1 MKNFDQFNI
10 EVLKTGEV
18 DKRDDV
24 DKINKEFYSKFS
36 YPWKPILFQ
45 SFPGVG
51 FFNILNNDI
60 GYYEKPRIPKNA
72 KIWVAGCGTNQA
84 IFTALKYPESQIIGT
99 DVSTGSLRICKET
112 SSNLNLKN
120 LTLLERSINDS
131 DFENEFDYIICT
143 GVIHHNADPA
153 FTLSKL
159 SKALKNEGVLE
170 LMVYNYYHRILTVST
185 QKAIECLT
193 NSTKDLSFKLGIA
206 NKLIEKYPYKN
217 LMFEFLQS
225 FKGVSEA
232 KLADAL
238 FQPVEYNYT
247 IESLNFMLGNSN
259 LEYLLPCNN
268 QFDSDKNISWNI
280 NFNDSYLNGYYGNLP
295 DIARWQLTNLLNMN
309 NSPMLWFYLQ
319 RKDSIHKRKSEKEVC
334 EEFLE
339 TKFEKF
345 TTSTNNFILN
355 TSTDQYQLKSGSPS
369 FPSINNLT
377 DQLSKIVYLATD
389 SLVPMKVVLERLKIK
404 PDFDNVNRIRTN
416 LTSVAS
422 PYINSVNI
430 NKG

>member
-10 EVLKTGEV
+10 EVLKKNDDI
-18 DKRDDV
+18 DKIGDV

-51 FFNILNNDI
+51 FSNILNNDI
-60 GYYEKPRIPKNA
+60 GYYKKPRVPQNA

-84 IFTALKYPESQIIGT
+84 IFTALRYPESQIIAT
-99 DVSTGSLRICKET
+99 DVSTGSLRICQET

-120 LTLLERSINDS
+120 LTLLEKSINES
-131 DFENEFDYIICT
+131 DFENEFDYVICT
-143 GVIHHNADPA
+143 GVVHHNADPN

-170 LMVYNYYHRILTVST
+170 FMVYNYYHRIFHTAI
-185 QKAIECLT
+185 QKAIGYLDG
-193 NSTKDLSFKLGIA
+193 SSKDISLKFEIA
-206 NKLIEKYPYKN
+206 KKLIEKYPYKN
-217 LMFEFLQS
+217 IVFGFLQS
-225 FKGVSEA
+225 FKGVSDA
-232 KLADAL
+232 QLSDAL

-247 IESLNFMLGNSN
+247 VESLNVLLNNCN

-268 QFDSDKNISWNI
+268 QFDCVKNVNWNI
-280 NFNDSYLNGYYGNLP
+280 NFNDGYLNEYYNALP
-295 DIARWQLTNLLNMN
+295 DIERWQVINLLTANE
-309 NSPMLWFYLQ
+309 SPLLWFYLQ
-319 RKDSIHKRKSEKEVC
+319 RKDSIYKRRSEREVC
-334 EEFLE
+334 EDFLN
-339 TKFEKF
+339 TRFEKF
-345 TTSTNNFILN
+345 ITSTNNFLLN
-355 TSTDQYQLKSGSPS
+355 TRTSKYELKSDSVS

-377 DQLSKIVYLATD
+377 DQLSKTVYLAID
-389 SLVPMKVVLERLKIK
+389 PLVPMKVILERLKIK

-422 PYINSVNI
+422 PYINSVV
-430 NKG
+430 